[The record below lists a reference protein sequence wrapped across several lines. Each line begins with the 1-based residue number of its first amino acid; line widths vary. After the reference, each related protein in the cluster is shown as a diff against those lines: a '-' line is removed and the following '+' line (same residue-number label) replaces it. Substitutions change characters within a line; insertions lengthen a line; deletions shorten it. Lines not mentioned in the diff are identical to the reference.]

1 MISTPGYLIAEI
13 QGGPDRPWALAG
25 WLAGWAG
32 LICPDYVDAWQQTL
46 DCHQDVDIGV
56 LHDVDD
62 ANVIEYDYWGHLVFL
77 KLKLSVSWLIPKQY
91 SYESQFW

>member
-13 QGGPDRPWALAG
+13 QGGPDRPCEPS
-25 WLAGWAG
+25 LAGWAG
-32 LICPDYVDAWQQTL
+32 LICPDYGDAWQQTL

-91 SYESQFW
+91 SYQSQFW